1 MQAMTTPYPGS
12 YYAEDTEPAPPRP
25 AFSGTAKA
33 DVVVI
38 GGGFT
43 GLSAGLHLAEAG
55 AKVVLLEAAR
65 VGFAASG
72 RNGGQIQ
79 GGFRK
84 HQRDLENWLGEQ
96 RARGLWALAEE
107 AKALI
112 RGRVAKHNIAC
123 ALCDGVMLA
132 AHSRRAA
139 RDLASDTE
147 YLNQHYN
154 YAQARTCSPEE
165 INAVIGT
172 NIYHGGRYD
181 AGGGHLQ
188 PLAFALGLARAAEQ
202 AGAILHE
209 ESRVMALEDHNN
221 GVMARLEFGI
231 VTAPHAILACD
242 AFMTGLVPELSP
254 YLATIDSH
262 IVATAPLPEHL
273 RRSILTNNAAV
284 ADTRNV
290 VDYYRM
296 SADHRLL
303 FAGGEYLWGAP
314 ENIAAFVRPHML
326 KVFPQLR
333 DTPITHTWGG
343 TVGITRTRMPHFGRV
358 KARIL
363 FGYGYSG
370 HGVALAMLGGKV
382 LAESALGKSERFEM
396 LASVPA
402 KRFPGG
408 EALREPL
415 VATALLALKL
425 KDML

>member
-12 YYAEDTEPAPPRP
+12 YYAEDAAPAPPRP

-43 GLSAGLHLAEAG
+43 GLSAALHLAEAG
-55 AKVVLLEAAR
+55 AKVMLLEAAR
-65 VGFAASG
+65 MGFAASG
-72 RNGGQIQ
+72 RNGGQIH

-84 HQRDLENWLGEQ
+84 HQHELENWLGEQ
-96 RARGLWALAEE
+96 RARGLWTLAEE

-112 RGRVAKHNIAC
+112 RARVAKHAIAC
-123 ALCDGVMLA
+123 ALTDGMMLA

-139 RDLASDTE
+139 RDLASDTQ
-147 YLNQHYN
+147 YLNEHYN
-154 YAQARTCSPEE
+154 YRQARTLSPEE
-165 INAVIGT
+165 INTLIGT

-209 ESRVMALEDHNN
+209 ESRVTALEADNS
-221 GVMARLEFGI
+221 GVKARLEFGI

-242 AFMTGLVPELSP
+242 AFMPDLAPELAP
-254 YLATIDSH
+254 YLATVDSH

-273 RRSILTNNAAV
+273 RRTILTNDAAV
-284 ADTRNV
+284 ADTRHV

-303 FAGGEYLWGAP
+303 FAGGEYLWGTP
-314 ENIAAFVRPHML
+314 ESVAAFVRPHML
-326 KVFPQLR
+326 RVFPQLR
-333 DTPITHTWGG
+333 DVAITHGWGG
-343 TVGITRTRMPHFGRV
+343 TVGITRTRMPHFGRL
-358 KARIL
+358 KERIL
-363 FGYGYSG
+363 FGHGYSG
-370 HGVALAMLGGKV
+370 HGVALATLGGKV
-382 LAESALGKSERFEM
+382 LAEAALGKSERFDL

-408 EALREPL
+408 QALRKPL
-415 VATALLALKL
+415 VAAALLGLKL